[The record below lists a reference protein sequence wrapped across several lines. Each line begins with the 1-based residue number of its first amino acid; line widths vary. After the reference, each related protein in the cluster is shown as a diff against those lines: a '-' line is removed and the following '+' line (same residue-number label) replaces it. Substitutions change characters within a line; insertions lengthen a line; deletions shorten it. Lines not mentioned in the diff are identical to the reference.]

1 MSVQTVNQTQET
13 ILRRID
19 TIIRELEELRCQLTV
34 TSKAAATLEKS
45 SLTEELFGA
54 AGHGT
59 RDEYDLNLDWV
70 RFSE

>member
-1 MSVQTVNQTQET
+1 MAIQTLDQSPETAVQ
-13 ILRRID
+13 RID
-19 TIIRELEELRCQLTV
+19 AIIRELEELRCQLTA